1 MMKQAF
7 IALGSNLDNPEKQ
20 VEYAITALSE
30 LDKTRLIK
38 RSSLYRTV
46 PVDCIA
52 SAPDFINAVAEVET
66 ELSPEAL
73 LDAIHAIE
81 NTAGR
86 ERPFINAPRVLD
98 CDLLLYEDQVM
109 STDKL
114 ILPHPRMHMRGFV
127 LLPLFE
133 IAPHISIPNRGRIAS
148 LITPELSAGIEK
160 LPSLTTKG
168 ASINAKFGMQHEA
181 HGTEKP
187 R

>member
-7 IALGSNLDNPEKQ
+7 IALGSNLDNPKKQ
-20 VEYAITALSE
+20 VEQAIIALSK

-38 RSSLYRTV
+38 QSSLYRTA
-46 PVDCIA
+46 PIDCVA
-52 SAPDFINAVAEVET
+52 TAPDFINAVAEVET
-66 ELSPEAL
+66 ELSPQAL

-98 CDLLLYEDQVM
+98 CDLLLYEDQALN
-109 STDKL
+109 TEKL
-114 ILPHPRMHMRGFV
+114 TLPHPRMHMRGFV

-133 IAPHISIPNRGRIAS
+133 IAPHISIPNRGKIAP

-160 LPSLTTKG
+160 LPSTTF
-168 ASINAKFGMQHEA
+168 I
-181 HGTEKP
+181 
-187 R
+187 